1 MNYYLIQY
9 STNHDSGDNMIADD
23 HSTTVVAAPNPLAAH
38 HTLAKELVDGMENRE
53 LVRPVCTWEP
63 SSIIKDICFD
73 DSVLYKSKITEI
85 PYADFETMAKYFGS
99 KVYLYEAMATYG
111 NYAEV
116 FPKALINNPAA
127 MIK

>member
-9 STNHDSGDNMIADD
+9 AINHDAGDSMIADD
-23 HSTTVVAAPNPLAAH
+23 HFTTVVAAPSPLAAH
-38 HTLAKELVDGMENRE
+38 HALAKELVDGMENRAV
-53 LVRPVCTWEP
+53 VRPDCTWNP
-63 SSIIKDICFD
+63 SSIIEDICFD
-73 DSVLYKSKITEI
+73 NSILYKSNITEI

-116 FPKALINNPAA
+116 FPKALMSNPAA